1 MKLDIQRQKQLKV
14 IQLVRRYFFNARNE
28 KHYKKRGK
36 AMGGMNLDST
46 QRVPKDLVKESID
59 SLDAAIDRLD
69 KLIHEMANTCSCR
82 N

>member
-1 MKLDIQRQKQLKV
+1 MV
-14 IQLVRRYFFNARNE
+14 IQKVVQLSYE
-28 KHYKKRGK
+28 KRGK

-46 QRVPKDLVKESID
+46 PRISKDLVKESVA

-69 KLIHEMANTCSCR
+69 KLIHEMAKTCPCR

>member
-1 MKLDIQRQKQLKV
+1 MVQLS
-14 IQLVRRYFFNARNE
+14 
-28 KHYKKRGK
+28 YKKRGK

-46 QRVPKDLVKESID
+46 PRVSKDLVKESVA

-69 KLIHEMANTCSCR
+69 KLIHEMAKTCPCR

>member
-14 IQLVRRYFFNARNE
+14 IQWG
-28 KHYKKRGK
+28 YKKRGK

-46 QRVPKDLVKESID
+46 PRVPKDLVKESID

-69 KLIHEMANTCSCR
+69 KLIHEMAKTCPCR